1 MLVIKMSMKR
11 LNLEL
16 ANRNYEILEY
26 SEDHSYFLAKII
38 RIWKNKNDY
47 SQYIDFNV
55 KDYPFKRP
63 FIIGSNLFNI
73 NHDLYKDAIQLF
85 KLNDYVSHVTHK
97 KTLDFCI
104 FCNSILSCHFDWTPR
119 YMLYHIIKQL
129 NQINGL
135 LSSAI
140 KLNVLKRNSNIPE
153 DLFPH
158 IFSFLTPNLDYILDI
173 KFDQQRLKIL

>member
-1 MLVIKMSMKR
+1 MKR

-16 ANRNYEILEY
+16 ANRNYDILEY
-26 SEDHSYFLAKII
+26 SDNHTYPLAKII
-38 RIWKNKNDY
+38 RIWKNKNDF
-47 SQYIDFNV
+47 SEYIDFNV
-55 KDYPFKRP
+55 NDYPFKRP
-63 FIIGSNLFNI
+63 FITGSNLFNI
-73 NHDLYKDAIQLF
+73 NHNLYKHAIQRF
-85 KLNDYVSHVTHK
+85 KLNDYVNHVTHK
-97 KTLDFCI
+97 KNLDFCI
-104 FCNSILSCHFDWTPR
+104 FCNSILSCNFDWTPC

-158 IFSFLTPNLDYILDI
+158 IFSFLTPSLDYILDI
-173 KFDQQRLKIL
+173 KFDQQRLKFL